1 MYVYYVYVYVCVCI
15 MCMCVLCVCVCVC
28 CIADVYCF
36 TSRERGGG
44 VRIYREVEGAEYRG
58 GGVVL
63 EGAEY
68 LEMWRALN
76 KRTWFPS
83 VNLRM
88 FAYTFRILKY
98 LFRSFK

>member
-1 MYVYYVYVYVCVCI
+1 MYVYYVYVCVCI
-15 MCMCVLCVCVCVC
+15 MCMCVLCVCVCVSVVSLMS
-28 CIADVYCF
+28 IALHLGRD
-36 TSRERGGG
+36 GGG